1 MACRYDERTS
11 KTYKVSLKRYQDEHF
26 RPAVYS
32 HDVDVINTWRVLNEH
47 MPPGSEDGHLFLS
60 AIHSSRSNVWF
71 KRGINVGQGHMRNWM
86 KKMAKNVGIDGDITN
101 KSGRVTSISR
111 MCAAQVPYDVITSIT
126 GHRNE
131 KTLARYD
138 KSAAMK
144 ARAAQSLIRSPYDP
158 ATGAPLDYQFH
169 YQQQLDGW
177 HHKEVG
183 ARIPSIV
190 PRPSPA
196 IGGKSHLEG
205 NPYYDMFNQ
214 QN

>member
-1 MACRYDERTS
+1 
-11 KTYKVSLKRYQDEHF
+11 
-26 RPAVYS
+26 
-32 HDVDVINTWRVLNEH
+32 
-47 MPPGSEDGHLFLS
+47 
-60 AIHSSRSNVWF
+60 
-71 KRGINVGQGHMRNWM
+71 MRHWM
-86 KKMAKNVGIDGDITN
+86 KKMAMNVGIDGDITN
-101 KSGRVTSISR
+101 KSGKVTSFNR

-126 GHRNE
+126 RHRNE
-131 KTLARYD
+131 KTFARYD
-138 KSAAMK
+138 KSVTMK
-144 ARAAQSLIRSPYDP
+144 ARAIQSLIRSPYDP